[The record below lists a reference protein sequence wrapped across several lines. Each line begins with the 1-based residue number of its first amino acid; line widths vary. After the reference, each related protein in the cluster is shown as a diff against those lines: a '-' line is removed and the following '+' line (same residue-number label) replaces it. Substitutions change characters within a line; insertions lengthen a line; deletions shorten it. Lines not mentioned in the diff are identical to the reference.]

1 MLKLL
6 YICSNSCYNYIK
18 AEELGDFSVKFERMM
33 TMFKT
38 NEVAVRGGSETI
50 RMTEVASM
58 IALNVLQRVKA
69 KEWTEEEVVAIA
81 KDHDKMDN
89 FLKVNNI
96 VELEKFDCIKGLDE
110 ELVERM
116 LKSQQSKRSRA
127 KSKELTESVFVAMLV
142 GAICEN
148 ALRDTYNKEKGH
160 FGAAKGGELTEED
173 FQRLAD
179 NQGDLAKAIRNVQS
193 KRSIAKSKIGF
204 DENSESYQQLIVTEE
219 RLKSLRTGTQGS
231 ALLPIRALLVDIDFD
246 NMKAA
251 DAKALLAK
259 INQLVNV

>member
-58 IALNVLQRVKA
+58 IALNVLQRAKS
-69 KEWTEEEVVAIA
+69 KEWTEEEVLETA

-89 FLKVNNI
+89 FLKVNKL

-127 KSKELTESVFVAMLV
+127 KSKELTESVYVAMLV

-160 FGAAKGGELTEED
+160 TGAARGGELTEED
-173 FQRLAD
+173 FQRLSE

-193 KRSIAKSKIGF
+193 KRSIAKYKIDF
-204 DENSESYQQLIVTEE
+204 DETAESYQQLIALEE
-219 RLKSLRTGTQGS
+219 RLKSLRTNNTS
-231 ALLPIRALLVDIDFD
+231 SSLLPIKALLVDIDFD
-246 NMKAA
+246 SIKSAE
-251 DAKALLAK
+251 AKALLAK
-259 INQLVNV
+259 INELVNA